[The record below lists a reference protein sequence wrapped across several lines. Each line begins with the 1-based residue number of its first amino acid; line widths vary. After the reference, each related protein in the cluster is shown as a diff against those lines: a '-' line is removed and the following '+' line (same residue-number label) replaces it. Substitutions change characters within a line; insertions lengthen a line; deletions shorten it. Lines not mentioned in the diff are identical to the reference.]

1 MQTLAEQWR
10 KRDREREAL
19 VKKKVGLLIQQ
30 TDAHSTFNS
39 VQIRVPFFWCP
50 TLNLFVLTGGR
61 V

>member
-30 TDAHSTFNS
+30 TAAHSTFDS
-39 VQIRVPFFWCP
+39 PTFFFFLEMYDCIVQ
-50 TLNLFVLTGGR
+50 LNLKLN
-61 V
+61 